1 MSKTLILLAAA
12 IISLNCSRAVSNTQQ
27 EAPKVLT
34 STTPSPA
41 ASSNNQRETSK
52 LAAQVEKIAGEA
64 RGRVGAAVMLIETGE
79 AIVSLNAD
87 QRFPMQSVYKLP
99 IALVVLRRVDRGALA
114 LEQRVRVEQ
123 SDFISARQH
132 SPIRDKNPRGVEMS
146 LRDLLRF
153 AISESDGTASDV
165 LMRLAGGA
173 DVITRE
179 LRELGVSGVM
189 VVNTEKELGENQSL
203 QHQNWAT
210 PESMLVLLRAL
221 QEGRGLSVQ
230 SRILLLQ
237 LMAESTPGPRRL
249 KGRLPPG
256 TVVAHKTGT
265 SGTEKGM
272 TAATND
278 VGLITLPDGR
288 HLAIAVFVSDSPA
301 DESVR
306 EGVIARIARAA
317 WDWSTQA
324 RWVPFTSQG

>member
-12 IISLNCSRAVSNTQQ
+12 TLTLNCSRAVSTTQQ

-34 STTPSPA
+34 STTASPAAA
-41 ASSNNQRETSK
+41 ASSNNQLETSK
-52 LAAQVEKIAGEA
+52 LAAQIEKIAGEA
-64 RGRVGAAVMLIETGE
+64 RGRVGAAVVLIETGE
-79 AIVSLNAD
+79 AIVALNAD

-99 IALVVLRRVDRGALA
+99 IAMVVLRRVDSGALA
-114 LEQRVRVEQ
+114 LEQRVRVEK
-123 SDFISARQH
+123 SDFISGRQH

-146 LRDLLRF
+146 VRDLLRF

-173 DVITRE
+173 DFITRE

-189 VVNTEKELGENQSL
+189 VVNTEKELGETQSL
-203 QHQNWAT
+203 QYQNWAT
-210 PESMLVLLRAL
+210 PESMLILLRAL
-221 QEGRGLSVQ
+221 QEGRGLSAQ
-230 SRILLLQ
+230 SRTLLLQ
-237 LMAESTPGPRRL
+237 LMAESTPGPRRI
-249 KGRLPPG
+249 KGRLPAG

-288 HLAIAVFVSDSPA
+288 HLAVSVFVSDSPA
-301 DESVR
+301 EDAVR
-306 EGVIARIARAA
+306 EGVIAQIARAA
-317 WDWSTQA
+317 WDWSTQT
-324 RWVPFTSQG
+324 R